1 MLRTTLRR
9 PKAVRGRLHC
19 PHERTYSQ
27 QPPHKSAHAQWYSD
41 VVPAMIPVALLGSAV
56 YLVCGSISIHTSSD
70 HTICTQG
77 LSLAQGGLAHEKY
90 LEEARAHVKELEAEV
105 AALRAQTASN
115 TTPRVSLTAPSKR
128 SWFGW
133 Q

>member
-9 PKAVRGRLHC
+9 PKAARGRLHC
-19 PHERTYSQ
+19 PHERAYSQ

-56 YLVCGSISIHTSSD
+56 YLVGGSIPFHTSSD
-70 HTICTQG
+70 HTITQG

-90 LEEARAHVKELEAEV
+90 LEEAKAHVKELEAEV
-105 AALRAQTASN
+105 AALRAQATSN
-115 TTPRVSLTAPSKR
+115 TTPGASLTAPSKR

>member
-9 PKAVRGRLHC
+9 PKAARGRLHC
-19 PHERTYSQ
+19 PHERAYSQ

-56 YLVCGSISIHTSSD
+56 YL
-70 HTICTQG
+70 G

-90 LEEARAHVKELEAEV
+90 LEEAKAHVKELEAEV
-105 AALRAQTASN
+105 AALRAQATSN
-115 TTPRVSLTAPSKR
+115 TTPGASLTAPSKR

>member
-9 PKAVRGRLHC
+9 PKAVRGKLYF
-19 PHERTYSQ
+19 PHERAYSQ
-27 QPPHKSAHAQWYSD
+27 QPAPKSAHAQWYAD

-56 YLVCGSISIHTSSD
+56 YL
-70 HTICTQG
+70 G

-90 LEEARAHVKELEAEV
+90 LEETRAHVKDLEAEV
-105 AALRAQTASN
+105 AALRAQTTPN
-115 TTPRVSLTAPSKR
+115 TSPGINLTATSKR